1 MFAVQPRHG
10 QADGEFTCIFTSL
23 CPIIILILIKNGTM
37 IVDKVKHLKNS
48 VVPVTPKNRTV
59 PTFWGK
65 EPEGGPNFS
74 YPVVFAPFFG
84 SYHLFML

>member
-1 MFAVQPRHG
+1 MI
-10 QADGEFTCIFTSL
+10 ADE
-23 CPIIILILIKNGTM
+23 
-37 IVDKVKHLKNS
+37 VKHLKNA

-65 EPEGGPNFS
+65 EPEGDPNFS
-74 YPVVFAPFFG
+74 YPVTAAVLAPFFG